1 MELEN
6 SRPATPKGFQLPPLV
21 RRARFPFDGAN
32 RIRFEDFRDGSCP
45 HLSPT
50 PRVRLNKLSPQNVP
64 ARGGFNPIFYP
75 AAQVAAFPE

>member
-1 MELEN
+1 LDEEDMWEG
-6 SRPATPKGFQLPPLV
+6 ACGFAAGHAGRNQPPSLV

-50 PRVRLNKLSPQNVP
+50 PRVRLNK
-64 ARGGFNPIFYP
+64 
-75 AAQVAAFPE
+75 